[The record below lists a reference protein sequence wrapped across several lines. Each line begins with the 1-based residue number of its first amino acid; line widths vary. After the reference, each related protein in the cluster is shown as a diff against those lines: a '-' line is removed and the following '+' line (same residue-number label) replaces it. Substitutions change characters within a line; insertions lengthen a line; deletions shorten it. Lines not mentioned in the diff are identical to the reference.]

1 MVIYLIISKI
11 SLSVSREGNAV
22 LGNFYRISAYDGDT
36 YLGQEIYAGY
46 TKRLRI
52 MGQEI
57 ESKIADC
64 IIAAAPDKESA
75 AIAKSMIE
83 SGKIII
89 LS

>member
-1 MVIYLIISKI
+1 
-11 SLSVSREGNAV
+11 
-22 LGNFYRISAYDGDT
+22 
-36 YLGQEIYAGY
+36 
-46 TKRLRI
+46 

-57 ESKIADC
+57 ESRIADG
-64 IIAAAPDKESA
+64 IIAAAPDQDSA